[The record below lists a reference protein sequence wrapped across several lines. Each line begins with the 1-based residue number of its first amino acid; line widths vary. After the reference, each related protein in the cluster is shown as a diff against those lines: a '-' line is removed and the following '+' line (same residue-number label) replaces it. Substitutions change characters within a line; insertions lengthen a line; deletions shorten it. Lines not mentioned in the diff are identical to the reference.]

1 LEIASRDGVSLPK
14 ASVGTL
20 HAHCYRNLD
29 YPELAENHFS
39 EFNREFPDF
48 AITSEVD
55 VDDPFDVQASEAPAA
70 KAYQEMTRLRS
81 MMIPPDMWPTDIR
94 ILYEKW
100 EEWKRGNN
108 LLDFTDL
115 LELNLQDV
123 PYAPQRPTVGF
134 VDEAQ
139 DMTPLQFAIVRKW
152 GKDMETLILVGDE
165 DQCQPEGSLVMV
177 TGNGFKRIEDLDPDT
192 DRLPGYGRR
201 SGYVTGVK
209 RAGYKFKKA
218 FRPYCGPMLTIT
230 TEKGR
235 SMRCTPEHLCLVRWN
250 FDTQT
255 NVVYLMKQGYK
266 FRIGW
271 CQLMRSDGA
280 FHLGTRSRL
289 ENADAAWILRVCA
302 TKQEASMW
310 ESILAARYGIPTVTF
325 RQIDKSYYDR
335 ETINKIFEEVGDLR
349 GKAEQCLKDSN
360 CNPSSS
366 PLWKKGAAAQGGTR
380 TIVINA
386 SNIVPGSMSVPVY
399 SGKGKKVIWETVKSV
414 ETSQYQ
420 GKVYSLEVDNVHSY
434 ITNDCIVTHNCLY
447 QFTGATPE
455 SLLDPPLPEDRII
468 ILGKSHRVP
477 RSILEW
483 SNAIISKVQ
492 RRQAKEYLPRCDVNG
507 KEVPGKVRLSQA
519 NAMEPSHLLLD
530 VEKDLKRDKKIMVL
544 GSCAY
549 MLVPFL
555 KMLRAEGIPYHNPY
569 RRKQGAWNPLHAS
582 RGVSSAERLAAFMR
596 FSPDVWGEA
605 ASSTWTTDDLSKW
618 IPVINSDVLR
628 YGIKT
633 KIKKA
638 PSSHRFRIDEIFD
651 DDSGLIMVFGNE
663 EAKLKWF
670 EENLTAT
677 GRSKM
682 EYPLRILKRDK
693 SNLRNKPKII
703 IGTIHSVKGGEADV
717 VYVLPD
723 LARPQVMAWNGGS
736 ESKDALRRLYYVAG
750 TRAREE
756 LVLCTPSYG
765 VNGFPLM
772 EGLS

>member
-1 LEIASRDGVSLPK
+1 MTVETNEFRVFGPPGTGKTSYLARQIENARRVHGSDRIFVTSFTRAAALEIASRDGVSLPK

-235 SMRCTPEHLCLVRWN
+235 SMRCTPEHLCLVRLEK
-250 FDTQT
+250 DE
-255 NVVYLMKQGYK
+255 VV
-266 FRIGW
+266 
-271 CQLMRSDGA
+271 
-280 FHLGTRSRL
+280 
-289 ENADAAWILRVCA
+289 V
-302 TKQEASMW
+302 
-310 ESILAARYGIPTVTF
+310 
-325 RQIDKSYYDR
+325 
-335 ETINKIFEEVGDLR
+335 
-349 GKAEQCLKDSN
+349 
-360 CNPSSS
+360 
-366 PLWKKGAAAQGGTR
+366 
-380 TIVINA
+380 NA

-414 ETSQYQ
+414 ETSQYK

-596 FSPDVWGEA
+596 FSQDVWGEA

-618 IPVINSDVLR
+618 IPVINSEVLQ

-638 PSSHRFRIDEIFD
+638 PSSHKFRIDEIFE
-651 DDSGLIMVFGNE
+651 DDSGLVMVFGNE